1 MSTPVVSTPVQKDK
15 KPRAPTLPA
24 KFSKFIQFGYW
35 FLQKLNQD
43 SDAPAIDE
51 ALFIEKIHLYSSVD
65 EQKDFIQGFFD
76 DSKTVNKDVRLLVK
90 QHTKDIAKA
99 AKADAKASKAADKP
113 KKERKPRAKKV
124 KDDSPEDAF
133 VNEMVQ
139 LANGADANAKA
150 PKEVKT
156 KEVKIKEPKEVKTK
170 EVKTKEVKIKE
181 QVNEPKEVKE
191 PKEDKTKDK
200 EPKTKDKPIKQ
211 KNAKDKPINHSNAL
225 HNDLTQVAILNLNDQ
240 QFLVDD
246 DLNVYH
252 FHNHS
257 LLGKFDP
264 NNNTIIESKWGIGNS
279 KDIKHKNENRY
290 KNLFS

>member
-1 MSTPVVSTPVQKDK
+1 MSATSTPIVSTPLQKEK

-35 FLQKLNQD
+35 FLKKLNED

-51 ALFIEKIHLYSSVD
+51 ALFIEKIHLFSNVD
-65 EQKDFIQGFFD
+65 QQKDFIQGFFD
-76 DSKTVNKDVRLLVK
+76 QAKDVNKDVRLLVK

-99 AKADAKASKAADKP
+99 AKADAKASKVIDKP

-139 LANGADANAKA
+139 LANDSNT
-150 PKEVKT
+150 KT
-156 KEVKIKEPKEVKTK
+156 TKEPKEKVVKEAK
-170 EVKTKEVKIKE
+170 EKVVKEKV
-181 QVNEPKEVKE
+181 VKE
-191 PKEDKTKDK
+191 PKEKVVK
-200 EPKTKDKPIKQ
+200 EPKEKVVKEAKEKVVKEPKEKVVKEAKEKVVTTNIVKENDNNLPNPKPNPKSKSKATKPSHD
-211 KNAKDKPINHSNAL
+211 
-225 HNDLTQVAILNLNDQ
+225 NDQTQVAILNLNDQ

-246 DLNVYH
+246 DLNVYD

-264 NNNTIIESKWGIGNS
+264 NNNTIIESK
-279 KDIKHKNENRY
+279 
-290 KNLFS
+290 

>member
-181 QVNEPKEVKE
+181 PKEVKTKEVKTKEVKEPKEVNEPKEVKE

-264 NNNTIIESKWGIGNS
+264 NNNTII
-279 KDIKHKNENRY
+279 
-290 KNLFS
+290 